1 MVYLILKDILL
12 QKKRLLYFPI
22 MYSIFAILVLQEFF
36 SPFLIASIVIPY
48 LLLQTAVVYED
59 MNKTEIVL
67 NSLPIKKEKVIM
79 ARYLSI
85 FVYLV
90 ISIFLYIII
99 SFLIG
104 IINSPFN
111 AETVT
116 ISGIVIAIM
125 SLGILTSTYLPVYY
139 KYGYIK
145 AKLFHVSFV
154 MAAFFLPTFIVE
166 IFNNNPDAAFVRSV
180 NTFVQS
186 ISKGGLNFILLVLTC
201 LIMTISFFLSVC
213 FYKKREF

>member
-1 MVYLILKDILL
+1 
-12 QKKRLLYFPI
+12 
-22 MYSIFAILVLQEFF
+22 MYNIFAILVLQEFF
-36 SPFLIASIVIPY
+36 SSFLIASIVTPY

-67 NSLPIKKEKVIM
+67 NSLPIKKDKLIM

-90 ISIFLYIII
+90 ISVFIYISI

-104 IINSPFN
+104 IIDLPFKV
-111 AETVT
+111 ESVT
-116 ISGIVIAIM
+116 ISGFVVAIM
-125 SLGILTSTYLPVYY
+125 SLGILTSIYLPVYY

-145 AKLFHVSFV
+145 AKLFHILFV

-166 IFNNNPDAAFVRSV
+166 IFNDNPDAAFVRSV
-180 NTFVQS
+180 NGFIQS
-186 ISKGGLNFILLVLTC
+186 ISKGGLNLILVVLTC
-201 LIMTISFFLSVC
+201 LIMTLSFFLSVC